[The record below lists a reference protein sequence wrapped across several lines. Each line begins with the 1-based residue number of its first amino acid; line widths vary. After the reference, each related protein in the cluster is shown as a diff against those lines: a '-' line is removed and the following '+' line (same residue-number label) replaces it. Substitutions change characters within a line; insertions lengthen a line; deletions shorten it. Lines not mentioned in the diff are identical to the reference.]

1 MAAEGQDGQEK
12 TEQPS
17 DRRRDEYRA
26 EGQIARSVEVTAFFG
41 ILAAFGACAL
51 WGQQVGRTCLDAVR
65 ASLFFDHGVSI
76 ALAGPWWR
84 QFAIP
89 MIQAMLAIAG
99 TVFLVVLAG
108 TWMQT
113 GIVFAWKSLRTKW
126 ESVNPFAGL
135 KRMFSSRTAVQLLK
149 NLLKVGVI
157 AWIVY
162 AELSQQTEEIAA
174 IPMVP
179 MTTALL
185 WSTALIA
192 RLLFR
197 IIIFLAIIAV
207 LDFGYQWWTMRKQMM
222 MSRHELKEE
231 VKQQQVSEH
240 VRGKIRSVASQRV
253 KHMIKQEVPAADVVI
268 TNPTHFAVAVKYER
282 GSDRA
287 PRVVAKGKDHI
298 AAYIREV
305 AADANVPLYEFP
317 ELARSL
323 YARVKVGQSIPND
336 LYEAVARVLAYIY
349 QIYRRRFA
357 KWMV

>member
-1 MAAEGQDGQEK
+1 MANETQDGQEK

-41 ILAAFGACAL
+41 ILAAFGACAM
-51 WGQQVGRTCLDAVR
+51 WGRMIGQTCLDALR
-65 ASLFFDHGVSI
+65 GALFFDHGVSL
-76 ALAGPWWR
+76 ALAEPWWR

-89 MIQAMLAIAG
+89 MIKAVLSIGA

-108 TWMQT
+108 SWMQT

-126 ESVNPFAGL
+126 EMVNPFSGL

-157 AWIVY
+157 TWLVY
-162 AELSQQTEEIAA
+162 GELSQRTEEIAA
-174 IPMVP
+174 ITMIP
-179 MTTALL
+179 MTSALL
-185 WSTALIA
+185 WSVALVA

-197 IIIFLAIIAV
+197 IIIFLAIVAV

-222 MSRHELKEE
+222 MSRQELKEE
-231 VKQQQVSEH
+231 VKQQQVSEQ
-240 VRGKIRSVASQRV
+240 VRGKLRSVASQRV

-287 PRVVAKGKDHI
+287 PRVVAKGKDLV

-305 AADANVPLYEFP
+305 AAEAHVPLYEFP
-317 ELARSL
+317 ELARTL
-323 YARVKVGQSIPND
+323 YARVKVGQSIPGD